1 LGRCARRSSGR
12 SSRRSVATPARGRA
26 RSRSLPHP
34 LLVED
39 GGEVVLVGVE
49 GVAAGDPPRDVLAG
63 ADRLPAPRGQVE
75 VGEAVAGEA
84 HQNIPSSAGGL
95 STTSPSTTS
104 SSAASGSADSLTLA
118 SSWSTNSMAS
128 PSSSA
133 VRSEGRRR
141 NRSRNACRASF
152 PSALSR
158 SARAE
163 ATWGLIRPSGS
174 SHRSSAAA
182 IPVTLNARRRAI
194 TSAHFTAISGP
205 YAELPPFLG

>member
-1 LGRCARRSSGR
+1 
-12 SSRRSVATPARGRA
+12 
-26 RSRSLPHP
+26 SLPHP

-39 GGEVVLVGVE
+39 GGEVLLVGVKS
-49 GVAAGDPPRDVLAG
+49 VTAGDPPRDVLAG
-63 ADRLPAPRGQVE
+63 ADRLPTPRAQVE
-75 VGEAVAGEA
+75 VDEAVDGEA
-84 HQNIPSSAGGL
+84 HQTIPSSAGGP

-104 SSAASGSADSLTLA
+104 SSAVSGSADSLASA

-133 VRSEGRRR
+133 VRSEGRRP

-152 PSALSR
+152 PSVFSR

-205 YAELPPFLG
+205 YWLLPPFLG